1 LYNIKTKFSRNR
13 FVIIIMYNNISG
25 VWIANWGEGGEEN
38 LGGSGGGGKNPGG
51 S

>member
-1 LYNIKTKFSRNR
+1 
-13 FVIIIMYNNISG
+13 MYNNIGG